1 MRLWS
6 NLPSVSD
13 LAGRWRKPKIAT
25 LDQLTE
31 FMAAQSAFVA
41 QKCTIDYCQARSGLL
56 WPKLEKEKA
65 FREALDHAR
74 WEAYPMVLS
83 DVGVMV
89 EGLTRPVL
97 KPAALLPFASWLAQI
112 YADCLNR
119 YGPPK
124 HRGPDATWDEDVA
137 KFRRRL
143 GQVQLAAP
151 RPVHEV
157 GGESGG
163 ALHRLMPIHP
173 DLTRQDATMIG
184 NNVKLRLCRVYED
197 LERQAD
203 LSAIAA
209 HFAVG

>member
-1 MRLWS
+1 
-6 NLPSVSD
+6 
-13 LAGRWRKPKIAT
+13 
-25 LDQLTE
+25 
-31 FMAAQSAFVA
+31 MAAQAAFVA
-41 QKCTIDYCQARSGLL
+41 QKCTIDYCQARSGFL
-56 WPKLEKEKA
+56 WPKLEKEKS
-65 FREALDHAR
+65 FRDALDRAR

-83 DVGVMV
+83 DVGVMI
-89 EGLTRPVL
+89 EGLIRPAL
-97 KPAALLPFASWLAQI
+97 KPAAVLPFASWLAQT

-124 HRGPDATWDEDVA
+124 HRGLDAAWDEDVA
-137 KFRRRL
+137 KFRRRV
-143 GQVQLAAP
+143 GQVQLAPP

-173 DLTRQDATMIG
+173 DLTRQDAIMIG

-203 LSAIAA
+203 LAA
-209 HFAVG
+209 LAARFEPVD

>member
-6 NLPSVSD
+6 RLPTLAA
-13 LAGRWRKPKIAT
+13 LAGGWRKPRIAT
-25 LDQLTE
+25 LDSLTE
-31 FMAAQSAFVA
+31 FTASQAAFVA

-56 WPKLEKEKA
+56 WPKLEKEKS
-65 FREALDHAR
+65 FRDALDHAR
-74 WEAYPMVLS
+74 WEAYPIVLS

-89 EGLTRPVL
+89 EGLMRPAL
-97 KPAALLPFASWLAQI
+97 KPSALLPFASWLAQT

-124 HRGPDATWDEDVA
+124 HRGPGATWDEDVER
-137 KFRRRL
+137 FRRRL
-143 GQVQLAAP
+143 GQAQLAPP
-151 RPVHEV
+151 RPVHDV

-163 ALHRLMPIHP
+163 ALYRLMPIHP
-173 DLTRQDATMIG
+173 DLTRQDAYMIG

-203 LSAIAA
+203 LPAIAA

>member
-6 NLPSVSD
+6 RLPSVSG
-13 LAGRWRKPKIAT
+13 LAGRWRKPRIAS
-25 LDQLTE
+25 LDSLTE
-31 FMAAQSAFVA
+31 FIAAQSAFVA
-41 QKCTIDYCQARSGLL
+41 QKCTIDYCQARSGLM

-65 FREALDHAR
+65 FRDALDHAR

-83 DVGVMV
+83 DVGVMI
-89 EGLTRPVL
+89 EGLMRPAL
-97 KPAALLPFASWLAQI
+97 KQAAFLPFASWLGQT

-124 HRGPDATWDEDVA
+124 RRGPGATWDEDVA

-143 GQVQLAAP
+143 AQVQLAAP

-173 DLTRQDATMIG
+173 DLTRQDAHMIG

-203 LSAIAA
+203 LPAIAA
-209 HFAVG
+209 HFDVG

>member
-1 MRLWS
+1 M
-6 NLPSVSD
+6 
-13 LAGRWRKPKIAT
+13 AT
-25 LDQLTE
+25 PGELVE

-41 QKCTIDYCQARSGLL
+41 QKCTIDYCQARSGLM
-56 WPKLEKEKA
+56 WPKLEKEKS
-65 FREALDHAR
+65 FRDALDHAR

-83 DVGVMV
+83 DVGVIV
-89 EGLTRPVL
+89 EGLVRP
-97 KPAALLPFASWLAQI
+97 ALSPSAVLPFASWLAQA

-119 YGPPK
+119 YGPPR
-124 HRGPDATWDEDVA
+124 HRGLGATWDEDA
-137 KFRRRL
+137 ERFRRRL
-143 GQVQLAAP
+143 GQAQLAAP

-173 DLTRQDATMIG
+173 DLTRQDAIMIG

-203 LSAIAA
+203 LPAIAA
-209 HFAVG
+209 HFMAA